1 VTTAE
6 LRTTPD
12 VAGESRLD
20 EIALEWQT
28 RTRVL
33 YRAHEQAARIYARR
47 GIMLSVAILTLASV
61 VGTAIFATVNSEP
74 SDTWKVVTG
83 LVSLAAAVL
92 AAFQAFLQYPELAH
106 HHRQAA
112 SRMGGLMRR
121 LDVISAAGSVD
132 ASALEEVRLR
142 WERISEEAPAV
153 AGRLYK
159 RAERDVR
166 QRARGGP

>member
-1 VTTAE
+1 
-6 LRTTPD
+6 
-12 VAGESRLD
+12 
-20 EIALEWQT
+20 
-28 RTRVL
+28 
-33 YRAHEQAARIYARR
+33 
-47 GIMLSVAILTLASV
+47 
-61 VGTAIFATVNSEP
+61 
-74 SDTWKVVTG
+74 
-83 LVSLAAAVL
+83 VSLAAAVL

>member
-1 VTTAE
+1 MTIADVRTAPE
-6 LRTTPD
+6 AIGDT
-12 VAGESRLD
+12 RLE
-20 EIALEWQT
+20 EIALEWLT

-33 YRAHEQAARIYARR
+33 YRAHERSATVYARR
-47 GIMLSVAILTLASV
+47 GVMLSVAILTLASV

-74 SDTWKVVTG
+74 STTWKVVTG
-83 LVSLAAAVL
+83 LLALGAAVI

-112 SRMGGLMRR
+112 SKFGGLMRR
-121 LDVISAAGSVD
+121 LDVISASGSVD
-132 ASALEEVRLR
+132 ATALEDVRLR
-142 WERISEEAPAV
+142 WERISEDAPAV
-153 AGRLYK
+153 AGRLYT

>member
-6 LRTTPD
+6 LRTGPHPL
-12 VAGESRLD
+12 GEGRLD
-20 EIALEWQT
+20 EITQDWLT
-28 RTRVL
+28 RTRIL
-33 YRAHEQAARIYARR
+33 YRAHERSAAIYARR
-47 GIMLSVAILTLASV
+47 GVMLSVAILTLASV

-74 SDTWKVVTG
+74 SDSWKVVTG

-132 ASALEEVRLR
+132 AAALEDVRLR
-142 WERISEEAPAV
+142 WERISEDAPAV
-153 AGRLYK
+153 AGRIYK
-159 RAERDVR
+159 HAERDVR

>member
-6 LRTTPD
+6 VRTGPHTI
-12 VAGESRLD
+12 GESRLE
-20 EIALEWQT
+20 EIAQDWLT
-28 RTRVL
+28 RTRIL
-33 YRAHEQAARIYARR
+33 HRAHERSAAVYSRR

-83 LVSLAAAVL
+83 LVSLAAALL

-112 SRMGGLMRR
+112 ARIGALMRR
-121 LDVISAAGSVD
+121 LDVVCAAGSVD
-132 ASALEEVRLR
+132 PAVLEDVRLR
-142 WERISEEAPAV
+142 WERISEDAPAV

-166 QRARGGP
+166 QRARNGP